1 MSIRKRKTSAGQSE
15 EYHYEFMQDGKR
27 HYGVCEGCT
36 TERAALG
43 YEKSI
48 RETAKKLAEQKNV
61 RALVENFR
69 DEMTGG
75 EKIQLTD
82 AYDLSLQK
90 PRRHQP
96 SASLIKA
103 KNAYWLDFVAFM
115 RDRYP
120 DIITLPNVKHNH
132 AEAYIQ
138 YLRENGRFEKSIL
151 YKRGD
156 SKEIAGVT
164 SSNLSGKTINTYQQT
179 LSEVF
184 QLLARDAG
192 MIDNPFTDIPK
203 LPKNT
208 TSREAFS
215 EKELK
220 LIRDNLNDFTKPL
233 FIIAIAT
240 ALREGDICM
249 LKWSEINFETNLITR
264 QMNKTGGIVEIPILP
279 PLKTYLLE
287 LKQLADAEEKKNKTK
302 NGEASSCYV
311 LKTKTGEVYKDYK
324 IISATETTI
333 KTSRLTKVVEILISD
348 LTEESEKDAH
358 SEIEA
363 LKQKTYVLPLHAKLY
378 QENRTGVSYRIKQF
392 LDGLGIITTKQVGGR
407 SRVVSI
413 KDLHSCRHSFCYY
426 AGMYGIP
433 LSVVQSIVGHMSPE
447 MTKHYSAHATREA
460 KRAKME
466 LLPDFMGMTITPTK
480 QITPP
485 EPEREQLKLL
495 ADSLPIES
503 IKRLL
508 SYTRD
513 WA

>member
-1 MSIRKRKTSAGQSE
+1 MSIRKRNTSAGQSE
-15 EYHYEFMQDGKR
+15 EYHYEFMQGGKR
-27 HYGVCEGCT
+27 HYGVCEACT
-36 TERAALG
+36 TERAALA

-48 RETAKKLAEQKNV
+48 RETAKKLAEQKSV

-69 DEMTGG
+69 NEMTGG

-90 PRRHQP
+90 PKRHQP
-96 SASLIKA
+96 SPELVKA
-103 KNAYWLDFVAFM
+103 KKAYWSDFIAFM
-115 RDRYP
+115 MDRYP
-120 DIITLPNVKHNH
+120 DVTTLPNVKHNH

-138 YLRENGRFEKSIL
+138 HLRENGRFNKSIL
-151 YKRGD
+151 YKRGG
-156 SKEIAGVT
+156 SNEISGVT
-164 SSNLSGKTINTYQQT
+164 TSNLSGKTINTYQQT

-184 QLLARDAG
+184 QLLGRDAG

-203 LPKNT
+203 LSKNT

-220 LIRDNLNDFTKPL
+220 LIRNNLNDFTKPL

-249 LKWSEINFETNLITR
+249 LKWSEINFETDLITR

-287 LKQLADAEEKKNKTK
+287 LKQLADAEAKDIKVK
-302 NGEASSCYV
+302 NGETSFRYV
-311 LKTKTGEVYKDYK
+311 LKTKAGEVYKDYG
-324 IISATETTI
+324 ILSATGTSI
-333 KTSRLTKVVEILISD
+333 KISRLSKVVEIAISE
-348 LTEESEKDAH
+348 LTEESEKDIH
-358 SEIEA
+358 SEIET
-363 LKQKTYVLPLHAKLY
+363 LKRKTYVLPLHAKLY

-392 LDGLGIITTKQVGGR
+392 LDGLGITTTKHVGGR

-460 KRAKME
+460 KRTKME
-466 LLPDFMGMTITPTK
+466 LLPDFMGMTVKPVK
-480 QITPP
+480 QIAPP
-485 EPEREQLKLL
+485 EPERERLKQL
-495 ADSLPIES
+495 ADSLPIEV
-503 IKRLL
+503 IKEFLKFAQK
-508 SYTRD
+508 TK
-513 WA
+513 

>member
-1 MSIRKRKTSAGQSE
+1 M
-15 EYHYEFMQDGKR
+15 
-27 HYGVCEGCT
+27 
-36 TERAALG
+36 
-43 YEKSI
+43 
-48 RETAKKLAEQKNV
+48 
-61 RALVENFR
+61 
-69 DEMTGG
+69 
-75 EKIQLTD
+75 
-82 AYDLSLQK
+82 
-90 PRRHQP
+90 
-96 SASLIKA
+96 
-103 KNAYWLDFVAFM
+103 
-115 RDRYP
+115 
-120 DIITLPNVKHNH
+120 
-132 AEAYIQ
+132 
-138 YLRENGRFEKSIL
+138 
-151 YKRGD
+151 
-156 SKEIAGVT
+156 
-164 SSNLSGKTINTYQQT
+164 
-179 LSEVF
+179 
-184 QLLARDAG
+184 
-192 MIDNPFTDIPK
+192 
-203 LPKNT
+203 
-208 TSREAFS
+208 
-215 EKELK
+215 
-220 LIRDNLNDFTKPL
+220 
-233 FIIAIAT
+233 
-240 ALREGDICM
+240 
-249 LKWSEINFETNLITR
+249 
-264 QMNKTGGIVEIPILP
+264 
-279 PLKTYLLE
+279 
-287 LKQLADAEEKKNKTK
+287 
-302 NGEASSCYV
+302 
-311 LKTKTGEVYKDYK
+311 
-324 IISATETTI
+324 
-333 KTSRLTKVVEILISD
+333 TKVVEILISD

-392 LDGLGIITTKQVGGR
+392 LDGLGIITTNQVGGR